1 MSSQEY
7 HLAQVFKALS
17 DPNRLRIFDLL
28 TFNDLSNSELMTAI
42 GLSQNLLS
50 HHFSVLMEAGLVE
63 VHPSIGDARRRYYSA
78 NLDAVAGV
86 RGWFTHHMADP
97 RRPLPAL
104 SPRRRVLFLCLRNS
118 ARSLMAEAIARHIAP
133 DALEASSAGLE
144 HDESPQLLLAF
155 QVLAEHGI
163 PVDGL
168 RQRTLAELPPEPLDT
183 VITVCDLVHERID
196 RTRLHASEYL
206 HWSLVDPST
215 LASDHKG
222 QLAATRQLYRRLEQR
237 ITVFVQH
244 LSERDNHTP
253 LA

>member
-1 MSSQEY
+1 MSSQENR
-7 HLAQVFKALS
+7 LAQVFKALS
-17 DPNRLRIFDLL
+17 DPNRLQIFDLL
-28 TFNDLSNSELMTAI
+28 TFNDLSNSELMTAT

-50 HHFSVLMEAGLVE
+50 HHLNVLMEAGLVD

-78 NLDAVAGV
+78 DLDAVAGV
-86 RGWFTHHMADP
+86 RRWFTDHMADS

-104 SPRRRVLFLCLRNS
+104 SPRRRVLFLCLRNA

-133 DALEASSAGLE
+133 DALEVSSAGIE
-144 HDESPQLLLAF
+144 YDESPQPLAF
-155 QVLAEHGI
+155 QVLAENGV

-168 RQRTLAELPPEPLDT
+168 RQRTLTELPRQPLDI
-183 VITVCDLVHERID
+183 VITVCDLVHERVD
-196 RTRLHASEYL
+196 RARLQASEYL